1 MPSPF
6 SGALFLLVLHSKRSG
21 EKAAR
26 TYHLNV
32 YSITPW
38 HDHPAEKKKRKREE
52 AAQASG
58 SEGDKVTSAVIQ
70 APQEQRITWR
80 VSHSIRLAEGSVDTH
95 NILTYAF
102 DRASLSLALYCKD
115 PLRYQAISLTLYYL
129 LREQSHL
136 TSVEVPIT
144 PRFAR
149 RGGCSLSCAIHDASQ
164 SIQTSEHIFNSYDM
178 SHCFF

>member
-6 SGALFLLVLHSKRSG
+6 SGALFLLVLHSNTKRSG
-21 EKAAR
+21 EKADR

-52 AAQASG
+52 AAHASDY
-58 SEGDKVTSAVIQ
+58 EGDKVTSVVVQ

-80 VSHSIRLAEGSVDTH
+80 VSHRIHLAEGSADTH
-95 NILTYAF
+95 NILTFAF
-102 DRASLSLALYCKD
+102 DRASLSLALYCKESFLS
-115 PLRYQAISLTLYYL
+115 PSSRYLTLYYL

-144 PRFAR
+144 PGFAR
-149 RGGCSLSCAIHDASQ
+149 RGGCSLSCAIHNAS
-164 SIQTSEHIFNSYDM
+164 
-178 SHCFF
+178 